1 MNHYEPV
8 EKLRLQLITVINIQ
22 LALLS
27 VWVNEYL
34 SGHTDY
40 SISIIAVTQ
49 PRGRGREGAW
59 SYCVEQSFEW
69 VSRVVVRVSCGIYE
83 PLRMLTTEK
92 KAFLLY
98 RLFRRLLFEFFI
110 VCLVVVVACCM
121 FLIWWE
127 GEREREREEREAST
141 LFQVEF
147 RFSAAAVHTFFI
159 SISVSSEQNHS

>member
-27 VWVNEYL
+27 EWLNDYL

-49 PRGRGREGAW
+49 PRGRRREGAW

-69 VSRVVVRVSCGIYE
+69 VSVSSRVVVRVSCGIYE

-98 RLFRRLLFEFFI
+98 RLFRRLLLDFFHSLFSCCCFC
-110 VCLVVVVACCM
+110 CLS
-121 FLIWWE
+121 LIWLCL
-127 GEREREREEREAST
+127 SFSSSVIKKQIT
-141 LFQVEF
+141 FLFMIF
-147 RFSAAAVHTFFI
+147 RLFRLWGFSFA
-159 SISVSSEQNHS
+159 